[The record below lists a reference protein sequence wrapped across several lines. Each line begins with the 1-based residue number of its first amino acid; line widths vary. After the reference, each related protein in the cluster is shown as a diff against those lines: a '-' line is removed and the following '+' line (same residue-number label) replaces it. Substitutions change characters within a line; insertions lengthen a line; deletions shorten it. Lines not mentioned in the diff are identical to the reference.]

1 MLVPNGAEQ
10 LQAYANRTFE
20 KNILKVAE
28 HIYYF
33 TGFGHSNAT
42 LLIGDT
48 SCILIDVLDSDVR
61 GETLKQAIAQITDK
75 PVKTIIYTHGH
86 PDHRGGAKAFADTVE
101 EIIAFAPKRPVLK
114 YSQLVNDILMLRGA
128 RQFGYALTDDEL
140 ITQGLGPREGSTC
153 GEGTYGILPP
163 TTVYTEGSVTR
174 TIDGVTL
181 QMTAAV
187 GETDDQIFVWL
198 PDAKALCCGDNFY
211 ACFPNLYAIRGSQYR
226 DISAWVDS
234 LDVIRTY
241 PIETLLPGHGKAIQG
256 TQTVQ
261 ETLKNYR
268 DAIESV
274 LLQTLDGMNQG
285 LTIDQLAENVKLPE
299 TLANLP
305 YLGEHYGSVEW
316 TVRSIFNAYA
326 GWFDG
331 NPTALHPLTA
341 SQNASHT
348 IRMMGGVNTV
358 LQEIQSAIATSEYQ
372 WGMQLC
378 DLILQL
384 PAASH
389 EELAQAKQYKVQC
402 CLGIVPMETSSN
414 GRHYYQMCAKEL
426 MKESK

>member
-163 TTVYTEGSVTR
+163 TTVYTEDSVTR

-256 TQTVQ
+256 AQTVQ

-348 IRMMGGVNTV
+348 IRMMGGVNAV
-358 LQEIQSAIATSEYQ
+358 LQEIQSAIATGEYQ

-389 EELAQAKQYKVQC
+389 EELAQAKQYKAQC

-426 MKESK
+426 LKES